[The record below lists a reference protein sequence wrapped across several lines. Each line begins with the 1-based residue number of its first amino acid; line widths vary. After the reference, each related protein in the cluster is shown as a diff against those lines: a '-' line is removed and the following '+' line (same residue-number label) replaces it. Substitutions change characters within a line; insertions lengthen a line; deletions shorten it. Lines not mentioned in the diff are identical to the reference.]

1 MTDVVEEIVEVQKEI
16 VFTNVVPAGQNS
28 PHNSFIYKVF
38 IDKDTNFIATVIAQS
53 STGAR
58 DGLSQQFPNAAFT
71 FLGKSTFIMQ
81 VNG

>member
-1 MTDVVEEIVEVQKEI
+1 MTDVVEEIVEVKEEI
-16 VFTNVVPAGQNS
+16 VFTEVVPTGQTS

-38 IDKDTNFIATVIAQS
+38 VNKDTNFIATVIAQS

-58 DGLSQQFPNAAFT
+58 DGLSHKFPDAALT
-71 FLGKSTFIMQ
+71 YLGKSTFIMQ